1 MLCKSISRAKRDL
14 TVSAM
19 LISMQVI
26 FSAENVNQGFTY
38 SYIPPEKEKP
48 ELIPAIGKRAE
59 IMFGN
64 KKTAVYRS
72 KDQEDWIEAKRLLEE
87 AGIDFT
93 HAATEE
99 VPVSGCGTKLDPRK
113 FANSEKKEVPKTVYR
128 IEVVNADKDRAA
140 EVLDGKVLP
149 VRSFGLGIQ

>member
-1 MLCKSISRAKRDL
+1 
-14 TVSAM
+14 
-19 LISMQVI
+19 
-26 FSAENVNQGFTY
+26 
-38 SYIPPEKEKP
+38 
-48 ELIPAIGKRAE
+48 
-59 IMFGN
+59 MFGN
-64 KKTAVYRS
+64 KKTVVYRS

-99 VPVSGCGTKLDPRK
+99 VPVSGCGAKLDPRK

-128 IEVVNADKDRAA
+128 IEVVNADKDCAA

-149 VRSFGLGIQ
+149 VRSYGLGIQ